1 MMKKLYGIT
10 VPIITPFK
18 ENGELDLQSLESLTE
33 YIVGSG
39 LHCLYP
45 CGTTGEMLLLS
56 LEERKQMV
64 ETVVKKADHR
74 IPVFVQVGAMNLKDT
89 VELARHA
96 YEIGADGIGVVTPA
110 FFKLSDQELID
121 YYGQVAD
128 SIPEDYSMYL
138 YGIPQNAVNDINP
151 YVAEEIAKAHKNVV
165 GIKYSFPNVSRIQQF
180 MLINDGTF
188 SVLVGPDELFEA
200 VVAVGG
206 AGTVSGNSMIIP
218 QNYLAVW
225 DAMQKKDFELATKYQ
240 RRTNELNSI
249 LCAKNNIAA
258 YKIMLREEGII
269 KSSTMRSPMGTL
281 SKEEEKELIQI
292 LNEKKYKEVII

>member
-1 MMKKLYGIT
+1 MNKLYGIT

-18 ENGELDLQSLESLTE
+18 DNGELDLQSLENLTE
-33 YIVGSG
+33 YIVKSG

-56 LEERKQMV
+56 IEERKQIV
-64 ETVVKKADHR
+64 ETVVNKANHR
-74 IPVFVQVGAMNLKDT
+74 IPVFVQVGAMNLMDT

-96 YEIGADGIGVVTPA
+96 YDIGADGIGVVTPA
-110 FFKLSDQELID
+110 FFKLSDQELIE
-121 YYGQVAD
+121 YYGKVAD

-138 YGIPQNAVNDINP
+138 YAIPQNAVNDINP
-151 YVAEEIAKAHKNVV
+151 YVAEKIAKAHKNVV

-225 DAMQKKDFELATKYQ
+225 NAMQEKDFDMATKYQ
-240 RRTNELNSI
+240 RRTNELNAI
-249 LCAKNNIAA
+249 LCEKNNIAA
-258 YKIMLREEGII
+258 YKIMLKEEGII
-269 KSSTMRSPMGTL
+269 KTSVMRSPMGTL
-281 SKEEEKELIQI
+281 SKEEEKELIHI
-292 LNEKKYKEVII
+292 LTEKKYKEVII